1 MLQKFLLN
9 HREVAM
15 DKIIRIDM
23 TELKATTE
31 KSPVDFQLLGGR
43 GLSARILNT
52 EVPALAHPLSHEN
65 RLVVAPGILA
75 GTMAPSFGR
84 ISFGAKSPLT
94 KTIKESNAGG
104 TAAQKLDR
112 LGIKAIIVQGKP
124 KDNQSHIILIDARGA
139 QIIPAP
145 EISGKMNYELVTGLQ
160 DRYGKEI
167 GVISIGPAGEAR
179 LAASTIA
186 VTDQDGRPSR
196 HAGRGGL
203 GAVMGSKGIKAIV
216 INAEGTKAIG
226 PLNKAGFTDTI
237 KDLVEILKQDKGAQ
251 SFSQFGT
258 PGGIKFLSQLGS
270 MPSRNYHGGPVEGIE
285 NIYGEAILNVNK
297 SRGGRM
303 HGCMPGCVIQCSI
316 VFHGDDGQHLTSA
329 LEYETLAMLGTNVA
343 ITNLDA
349 VARMDRLCDELG
361 VDTIEVGSAIAQ
373 LMEAGLIQFGD
384 EEKVMEVLRGVGQ
397 GAPLGKIV
405 GQGTA
410 FTAQYLGLDRVPV
423 SKGQAIPAHDP
434 RACKTVGVTYC
445 VSPMGAD
452 HTAGIDYRDPLS
464 KEGQVQRSRDVQIL
478 MATIDSVGYCL
489 LAMPTKGKL
498 IYDIL
503 TKLINARYGTELK
516 AEEVMNIGI
525 NTIKEEVA
533 FNHSAGWTGVQN
545 RLPDFLRTEKL
556 PPHNE
561 VFDIP
566 QDEIDAVFQE
576 V

>member
-1 MLQKFLLN
+1 MN
-9 HREVAM
+9 
-15 DKIIRIDM
+15 KIIRIDM
-23 TELKATTE
+23 TELKVTTE
-31 KSPVDFQLLGGR
+31 KSPPDYQLLGGR

-65 RLVVAPGILA
+65 KLVVAPGILA
-75 GTMAPSFGR
+75 GTTAPSFGR

-94 KTIKESNAGG
+94 HTIKETNAGG

-124 KDNQSHIILIDARGA
+124 KDNQPYIISIDARGA

-145 EISGKMNYELVTGLQ
+145 EISGKMNYELVTSLQ
-160 DRYGKEI
+160 NKYGKDI
-167 GVISIGPAGEAR
+167 GVISIGPAGETR

-216 INAEGTKAIG
+216 INAEGTKAVQ
-226 PLNKAGFTDTI
+226 PLNKARFTETI
-237 KDLVEILKQDKGAQ
+237 KDLIEILKQDKGAQ

-258 PGGIKFLSQLGS
+258 PVGIKFLSQLGS
-270 MPSRNYHGGPVEGIE
+270 MPSWNYHGGPVEGIE
-285 NIYGEAILNVNK
+285 NIYGETILNINK

-316 VFHGDDGQHLTSA
+316 VFHGADGQHLTSA
-329 LEYETLAMLGTNVA
+329 LEYETLAMLGTNLA

-349 VARMDRLCDELG
+349 VAQMDRMCDELG

-373 LMEAGLIQFGD
+373 LMEAGLIHFGD
-384 EEKVMEVLRGVGQ
+384 GQKVIETLKEVGE

-434 RACKTVGVTYC
+434 RACKAVGVTYC

-464 KEGQVQRSRDVQIL
+464 KEGQVQRSRDAQIL
-478 MATIDSVGYCL
+478 SATIDSVGYCL
-489 LAMPTKGKL
+489 LALPTKASL
-498 IYDIL
+498 IYDMIA
-503 TKLINARYGTELK
+503 KLINARYGIDLK
-516 AEEVMNIGI
+516 AEDVMDIGK
-525 NTIKEEVA
+525 NTIKEELA
-533 FNHSAGWTGVQN
+533 FNHAAGWTDIHN
-545 RLPDFLRTEKL
+545 RLPEFMVREKL
-556 PPHNE
+556 PPHNV

-566 QDEIDAVFQE
+566 QDEIDPIFNKV
-576 V
+576 